1 MTHPMKIG
9 DLARQTACPVE
20 TIRYYEQAGLLPRP
34 ERSASN
40 YRQYSAAHLERLLFI
55 RRCRTLDMTHEE
67 IRTLL
72 RFRDSPDDDCDAVN
86 VLLDHHIATVRQ
98 QIADLEKL
106 RGHLTTLRRQCRSHR
121 SARECGILKGLT
133 G

>member
-1 MTHPMKIG
+1 MTRPMKIG
-9 DLARQTACPVE
+9 DLAKQAGCPVV
-20 TIRYYEQAGLLPRP
+20 TIRYYEQARLLLPP

-40 YRQYSAAHLERLLFI
+40 YRQYSVTHLERLLFI

-72 RFRDSPDDDCDAVN
+72 RFRDSPDEDCDAVN
-86 VLLDHHIATVRQ
+86 VLLDDHIARVRQ

-106 RGHLTTLRRQCRSHR
+106 RRHLTTLRRQCRSHQ
-121 SARECGILKGLT
+121 AVRECGILKGLA